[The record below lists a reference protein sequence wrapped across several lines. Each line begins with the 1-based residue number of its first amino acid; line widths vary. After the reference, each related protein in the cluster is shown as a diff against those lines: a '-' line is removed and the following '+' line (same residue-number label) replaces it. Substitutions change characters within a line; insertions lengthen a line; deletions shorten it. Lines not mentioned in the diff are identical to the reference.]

1 MKKILLAIFVL
12 LSAAFAV
19 EANSDTE
26 PSDKEPETPFSICK
40 VLSTCD
46 IED

>member
-19 EANSDTE
+19 EVDSDRE
-26 PSDKEPETPFSICK
+26 PSDKEPETPFSICQ